1 MELFNDWKQN
11 TRDAGKWGRGKTG
24 GAMQSKEQE
33 EGHAEEAGHLR
44 KRDQQHRPV
53 IC

>member
-33 EGHAEEAGHLR
+33 EVMQR
-44 KRDQQHRPV
+44 KRDT
-53 IC
+53 